1 MIRKGT
7 TFILAVL
14 CTALLGCPQST
25 SQTDGT
31 VLINITNSDG
41 IPVNVSAGTAVN
53 TNGGLVQLGTITIA
67 SIVKDPSGTSSALMA
82 VNIESYQV
90 TFDRADT
97 GTRTP
102 AKLVRGIF
110 GALNPGGTVSFDNLP
125 IMTNDQLQHQPLKDL
140 LIHGYD
146 TETNSQVI
154 VLNVQIV
161 FFGRTLAG
169 EAVKTPPANFT
180 VDVTP

>member
-14 CTALLGCPQST
+14 CTALLGCPQSL

-31 VLINITNSDG
+31 VIISITDSDG
-41 IPVNVSAGTAVN
+41 IPVAVSAGTAVN
-53 TNGGLVQLGTITIA
+53 TNGGLVQLGTITLT
-67 SIVKDPSGTSSALMA
+67 SVVKDPNGTSSSLMA

-90 TFDRADT
+90 TFARADT

-102 AKLVRGIF
+102 PKLVRGIF
-110 GALNPGGTVSFDNLP
+110 GAINPGGTLSFDNLP
-125 IMTNDQLQHQPLKDL
+125 IMTNDQIQRQPVKDL

-154 VLNVQIV
+154 VLNVQLV

-169 EAVKTPPANFT
+169 EAIKTAPANFT